1 MDGYNEGVFVD
12 REGDAMDQGVEAL
25 VEGCHRSVEVLP
37 QLLVPELLV
46 VLLQLDGNLEQP
58 LEEIIG
64 VGHEVAVFLF
74 LLDLLHQLFFGKV
87 GLADLVLGQ
96 QGGVEFAEDD
106 VGMLVL
112 HPIGLVGPLDDQV
125 EGE

>member
-1 MDGYNEGVFVD
+1 
-12 REGDAMDQGVEAL
+12 MDQGVEAL

-74 LLDLLHQLFFGKV
+74 LLDLLHQLFFSKLDSALLSQHKV
-87 GLADLVLGQ
+87 SEANFT
-96 QGGVEFAEDD
+96 EK
-106 VGMLVL
+106 
-112 HPIGLVGPLDDQV
+112 
-125 EGE
+125 